1 MMRLFSNKNITPKD
15 TKGNYHG
22 YVELWDYED
31 DEITQRGIW
40 RNGRLFG
47 YHEWHPD
54 SIYIDAIVETEYY
67 IR

>member
-1 MMRLFSNKNITPKD
+1 MMGLFSNKNIKSKD
-15 TKGNYHG
+15 ADGNLHG
-22 YVELWDYED
+22 YVELWDNED
-31 DEITQRGIW
+31 DEITQRGVW

>member
-1 MMRLFSNKNITPKD
+1 MMRLFSNKNIAPKD
-15 TKGNYHG
+15 AKGNYHG

-40 RNGRLFG
+40 RNGKLFG
-47 YHEWHPD
+47 YHEWHWD
-54 SIYIDAIVETEYY
+54 SFIVATVETEYY

>member
-15 TKGNYHG
+15 AKGNYHG
-22 YVELWDYED
+22 YVELWDNN
-31 DEITQRGIW
+31 EITQRGVW

-54 SIYIDAIVETEYY
+54 YIYIDAIVETEYY

>member
-1 MMRLFSNKNITPKD
+1 MRLFSNKNITPKD
-15 TKGNYHG
+15 AKGNYHG
-22 YVELWDYED
+22 YVELWDNN
-31 DEITQRGIW
+31 EITQRGVW

-54 SIYIDAIVETEYY
+54 YIYIDAIVETEYY

>member
-1 MMRLFSNKNITPKD
+1 MGLFSNKNITPKD
-15 TKGNYHG
+15 AKGNYHG
-22 YVELWDYED
+22 YVELWDNN
-31 DEITQRGIW
+31 EITQRGVW

-54 SIYIDAIVETEYY
+54 YIYIDAIVETEYY